1 LEVEGMLNGNWELTP
16 GQLNRN
22 LSEYLRMLRRRIA
35 AVVVAIVVIM
45 ALVVG
50 FLILAAPRYTASSQI
65 VFDSKVAAN
74 DVDLRPVLS
83 GQPPDEAFILSELDV
98 IRSRSLALRVIDKLR
113 LGENPDFNES
123 LRPAHFFSEMIRKHV
138 PATWLRVW
146 KGMQAGWAETLW
158 PFPPPPDP
166 EMHKERLVEKFQRS
180 VSVSRNNRS
189 RTINVSFTAS
199 TPQLAADALN
209 MLTELY
215 LVARMDDH
223 LENAKRASTW
233 LAEQIQELRD
243 RAEQADKAVEKY
255 RASHNLFEASNETLI
270 SKQIGELSSR
280 LTEASIERRQAEADL
295 IQVHR
300 LLNGA
305 GTIDASPQV
314 MQSELIR
321 KYREDEL
328 ALERRD
334 AQMTQEYG
342 DRHPALIQL
351 RAEKQP
357 LEEKIRIEIARIA
370 TSLENQARMA
380 LDRENSIQASLQNV
394 KSVMVEA
401 NADSIGLRAL
411 ERQADASK
419 VLLER
424 MMGALLQTSA
434 EENIKSHTPDARLIS
449 SAPPPRYPSFPPKLL
464 LLLSGLLTST
474 ALGVLLA
481 FVLEHLDVSF
491 HSAEEVEASCGLPI
505 LAQVPVVR
513 HPSRYLLE
521 RPRSAYAASI
531 RAIYTRVAL
540 ISGERPPKVL
550 LFTSAEAKEGK
561 STIALSVAR
570 QQALSGRRVVLVE
583 VDFIRPCI
591 AGMAGVS
598 LGPGLKELL
607 AGSADVAD
615 VIQRDT
621 SAGAHII
628 VAGGG
633 HTMNRDKPGDLGPVL
648 ASLRDI
654 YDVVILDAPPVLGLV
669 DTNILASVADATLM
683 IVRWGKTRRQVF
695 KYAVGDITKFGGRIN
710 AIILSQ
716 VDTRRQAHYSYGDS
730 SIYTGEA
737 AKSYV
742 G

>member
-1 LEVEGMLNGNWELTP
+1 MLNGNYELAP
-16 GQLNRN
+16 GQLKHN
-22 LSEYLRMLRRRIA
+22 LSEYLNMLRRRM
-35 AVVVAIVVIM
+35 AVVLVTIIVIM

-50 FLILAAPRYTASSQI
+50 FIFLAPPRYTASSQI
-65 VFDSKVAAN
+65 VFESKVAAN
-74 DVDLRPVLS
+74 DVDLRPVLF

-98 IRSRSLALRVIDKLR
+98 IRSRSLAERVINKLR
-113 LGENPDFNES
+113 LDESPDFNES
-123 LRPAHFFSEMIRKHV
+123 LRPPHFLIEMIRKYV
-138 PATWLRVW
+138 PAAWLRIW
-146 KGMQAGWAETLW
+146 ERRQAGWEDKFLL
-158 PFPPPPDP
+158 FPPPPDP

-189 RTINVSFTAS
+189 RTVNVSFTAP
-199 TPQLAADALN
+199 TPSLAANALN
-209 MLTELY
+209 TLTELY
-215 LVARMDDH
+215 LLARMDDR
-223 LENAKRASTW
+223 LENAKRASMW
-233 LAEQIQELRD
+233 LAEQIQDLRD
-243 RAEQADKAVEKY
+243 RAERADRAVEEY
-255 RASHNLFEASNETLI
+255 RASHNLFETANETLI
-270 SKQIGELSSR
+270 SKQIGELNSR
-280 LTEASIERRQAEADL
+280 LTDASIERRQAEADL
-295 IQVHR
+295 IQIR
-300 LLNGA
+300 NLLNGA
-305 GTIDASPQV
+305 GSIDASPQV

-321 KYREDEL
+321 KFREDEL
-328 ALERRD
+328 AVERRY

-342 DRHPALIQL
+342 TRHPVLIQL
-351 RAEKQP
+351 QAERQR
-357 LEEKIRIEIARIA
+357 LEEKIRAEIARIA

-380 LDRENSIQASLQNV
+380 LDRENSIQASLQNM
-394 KSVMVEA
+394 KSMVAQA
-401 NADSIGLRAL
+401 NADSIELHAL
-411 ERQADASK
+411 ERQADANK

-424 MMGALLQTSA
+424 MMGALLETGA
-434 EENIKSHTPDARLIS
+434 DENIKSHTPDARLIS

-513 HPSRYLLE
+513 RPSRYLLE

-591 AGMAGVS
+591 ADMAGVS

-615 VIQRDT
+615 VIQSDT

-633 HTMNRDKPGDLGPVL
+633 HTVNGDKAGDLGRVL

-669 DTNILASVADATLM
+669 DTNIFATVADATLM

-695 KYAVGDITKFGGRIN
+695 RYALSDITKFGGRVN

-716 VDTRRQAHYSYGDS
+716 VDTRRQAYYSYGDS
-730 SIYTGEA
+730 AIYSGEA